1 MAEIHEVRTSENRLA
16 TLIDAWLDGT
26 AGLDDIAEMESLLLE
41 SADARRE
48 FWRRAAFHG
57 QLHEAA
63 RMKFATLPPE
73 PLERRRWNERL
84 RGKTILGAA
93 AGPWLAGSLLL
104 ATVAAGI
111 GAGAASLAFAYSEK
125 TVESIAAARLVHF
138 ESFESSTEPETNYI
152 PDRIDVWG
160 GDETM
165 VIQGAEST
173 GISPKSG
180 ASMLRFVSSHPATE
194 SYRANASEIWRFID
208 VAALREEVGSES
220 FDVEF
225 SAWFNSVAPVVG
237 QRPQGGLSIV
247 ATNVPPAEWDTT
259 LWEETSPFDHRQ
271 TVAWRQPLA
280 TAAAKQRIDEDP
292 SSWQPVTAILA
303 VPQEAKYL
311 LLHCYLV
318 DYAASGAEH
327 DEAGRFPGQYVDDI
341 EVRVAS
347 SNRYGVGKTSV
358 SPTSAP

>member
-1 MAEIHEVRTSENRLA
+1 MADNDQARMAPNRLA
-16 TLIDAWLDGT
+16 SLIDGWLDGD
-26 AGLDDIAEMESLLLE
+26 LSRDDISEMESLLLE
-41 SADARRE
+41 SAHARQE

-57 QLHEAA
+57 HLHEAA
-63 RMKFATLPPE
+63 RMKFATLPIE
-73 PLERRRWNERL
+73 ASVGHRL
-84 RGKTILGAA
+84 RARTRWRGFLQAS
-93 AGPWLAGSLLL
+93 GPWLAGSLLL
-104 ATVAAGI
+104 ATVAAGF
-111 GAGAASLAFAYSEK
+111 GAGAASLALAYSEK
-125 TVESIAAARLVHF
+125 TAEMIAPMLLMHF
-138 ESFESSTEPETNYI
+138 ESFESSTDPETNYI

-165 VIQGAEST
+165 VIQGAESG

-180 ASMLRFVSSHPATE
+180 TSMLRFVSSHPATE
-194 SYRANASEIWRFID
+194 SYQANASEIWRFID
-208 VAALREEVGSES
+208 VAALRKEVGSES

-225 SAWFNSVAPVVG
+225 SAWFNSVAQTAG
-237 QRPQGGLSIV
+237 HRPQGGLSIV
-247 ATNVPPAEWDTT
+247 ATNVPPAEWDNS

-280 TAAAKQRIDEDP
+280 TAAAKKRLDDDP

-311 LLHCYLV
+311 LLHCYVV
-318 DYAASGAEH
+318 DYAAAAP
-327 DEAGRFPGQYVDDI
+327 DEDRFPGAYVDDI
-341 EVRVAS
+341 EVRVAG